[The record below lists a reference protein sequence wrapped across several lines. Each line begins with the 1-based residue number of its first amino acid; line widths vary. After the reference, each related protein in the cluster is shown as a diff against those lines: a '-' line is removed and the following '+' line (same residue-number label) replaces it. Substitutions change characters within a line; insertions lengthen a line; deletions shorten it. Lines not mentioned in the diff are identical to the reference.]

1 MQPVQLSTGRLIIVP
16 LREDSALQVLDFYKR
31 NQGFFAPWTPE
42 REEDF
47 YTLERQRERLAFEA
61 REMENGTRIKFWFLR
76 RDNGKLIGFVD
87 FWDII
92 RGALQSCTLGYC
104 LDHEENG
111 NGYMSEAL
119 HVAIRHVLDEER
131 LHRIEANIMPRNR
144 RSLRLAR
151 RLGFKREGMARRY
164 LKINGKW
171 ENHVRMTLLNE

>member
-1 MQPVQLSTGRLIIVP
+1 
-16 LREDSALQVLDFYKR
+16 
-31 NQGFFAPWTPE
+31 
-42 REEDF
+42 
-47 YTLERQRERLAFEA
+47 
-61 REMENGTRIKFWFLR
+61 MENGTRIKFWFLR